1 MDDFDYLI
9 TRVDPWLSKY
19 HRFGADV
26 LTPIETVGVG
36 VGRLEAEVTNG
47 GFGQYYC
54 NSGGDLALTTVGALK
69 SIGAARAARV
79 LEAANAEFPDA
90 SPPNERSKR
99 QEVLDRCR
107 FKAHDTRFHDY
118 RDDLLSLLA
127 NYLRQHQPG

>member
-1 MDDFDYLI
+1 VNDFDYLVS
-9 TRVDPWLSKY
+9 RVDPWISKY

-26 LTPIETVGVG
+26 LTPLETVGVG
-36 VGRLEAEVTNG
+36 VWMLEAEVNNG

-54 NSGGDLALTTVGALK
+54 NAGGDLALTTVSALK
-69 SIGAARAARV
+69 SIGAARAAGV

-99 QEVLDRCR
+99 QEMLDRCGFKVHDRR
-107 FKAHDTRFHDY
+107 FQDY

-127 NYLRQHQPG
+127 NYLRQHQPL